1 MSPLKSLHADAGELS
16 PRINLAV
23 SLISA
28 YLAVQMI
35 SDIASLK
42 IGIVAGLAVDLG
54 TFLYPITFTL
64 RDLVHKAIGKK
75 AARSLVF
82 AAGAINLVMACY
94 LFLTTLIPGDPSWG
108 MDAEWARVLGPV
120 WRIVLASILAEV
132 VSELADTEIYHRIAG
147 PMFDRY
153 GEKHAW
159 IAVLASN
166 GLAVPLDNFIF
177 CGLAFWI
184 SLPGSPGLPF
194 SVVAQIFLL
203 NLAVKFGVTLLSLP
217 AIYLIKGRVRD

>member
-1 MSPLKSLHADAGELS
+1 MSPLKSLHSDAGKLG

-23 SLISA
+23 VLISA

-75 AARSLVF
+75 AARSLVI
-82 AAGAINLVMACY
+82 AAGVINLVMAAY

-108 MDAEWARVLGPV
+108 MDAEWAKVLGPV
-120 WRIVLASILAEV
+120 WRIVAASILAEV
-132 VSELADTEIYHRIAG
+132 VSELVDTEIYHKAAG
-147 PMFDRY
+147 RLFDRH
-153 GEKHAW
+153 GEKYAW
-159 IAVLASN
+159 IGVLASN
-166 GLAVPLDNFIF
+166 AAAVPLDNLIF

-194 SVVAQIFLL
+194 AVVAQIFML

-217 AIYLIKGRVRD
+217 GIYLIKGRVRD

>member
-1 MSPLKSLHADAGELS
+1 MSPLKTLHNDAEELN

-23 SLISA
+23 ILISA

-75 AARSLVF
+75 AARSLVI
-82 AAGAINLVMACY
+82 AAGVINLVMAAY

-108 MDAEWARVLGPV
+108 MDVEWAKVLGPV
-120 WRIVLASILAEV
+120 WRIVVASILAEV
-132 VSELADTEIYHRIAG
+132 VSELVDTEIYHKVAG
-147 PMFDRY
+147 RLFDRH

-159 IAVLASN
+159 IGVLASN
-166 GLAVPLDNFIF
+166 AVAVPLDNLIF

-194 SVVAQIFLL
+194 TVVAQIFML

-217 AIYLIKGRVRD
+217 GIYLIKGRVRD